1 MLPYIRIWLGGP
13 AVSLRRS
20 SRVTPLAFRHMAR
33 LRWTRLRVLV
43 ATVTVVVFLVLT
55 AVLFV
60 WPTTNAPQRVNA
72 IVVLSGSPWS
82 TRWQKGVDLARDGYA
97 PVLVQSDPSWTPCPR
112 GPARVE
118 VICFDPVPATT
129 QGEAVDVAR
138 IAAEHH
144 WDRLLVVAIVTQTT
158 RARIRFERCYH
169 GTVLFS
175 AVSPRGVA
183 GWLFNIAYEWGALGK
198 ALIFQRGCGS
208 GPPERIQTVPPM
220 PAITTRRN

>member
-1 MLPYIRIWLGGP
+1 MGLRP
-13 AVSLRRS
+13 AQLAHRS
-20 SRVTPLAFRHMAR
+20 VTSLAFRTMGPHH
-33 LRWTRLRVLV
+33 WTRSRVLV
-43 ATVTVVVFLVLT
+43 AAATVLVLFLALT

-60 WPTTNAPQRVNA
+60 WPATNVPQRVNA

-82 TRWQKGVDLARDGYA
+82 ARWQRGLELARDGYA
-97 PVLVQSDPSWTPCPR
+97 PVLVRSDPSWSPCPR

-138 IAAEHH
+138 IAAKHRWH
-144 WDRLLVVAIVTQTT
+144 RLLVVTIVTQTT

-169 GTVLFS
+169 GAVLFS
-175 AVSPRGVA
+175 AVNPRGAV

-198 ALIFQRGCGS
+198 ALILQRGCGS
-208 GPPERIQTVPPM
+208 GPPEKVQIVPPSRVV
-220 PAITTRRN
+220 ITRRT

>member
-1 MLPYIRIWLGGP
+1 MARFHWT
-13 AVSLRRS
+13 RRS
-20 SRVTPLAFRHMAR
+20 RALMA
-33 LRWTRLRVLV
+33 TATVLV
-43 ATVTVVVFLVLT
+43 VAFLVLT

-60 WPTTNAPQRVNA
+60 WPATNAPQRVNA

-82 TRWQKGVDLARDGYA
+82 SRWQRGLGLARDGYA
-97 PVLVQSDPSWTPCPR
+97 PVLVRSDPLWTPCPR

-118 VICFDPVPATT
+118 VICFDPDPATT

-144 WDRLLVVAIVTQTT
+144 WHRLLVVTIVTQTT

-169 GTVLFS
+169 GAVLFS

-183 GWLFNIAYEWGALGK
+183 GWLFNVAYEWGALGK
-198 ALIFQRGCGS
+198 ALVLQRGCGS
-208 GPPERIQTVPPM
+208 GPPERVLIVPPRRV
-220 PAITTRRN
+220 ATTRRT